1 MLAKR
6 HSGIFK
12 QIFARLQSHN
22 CIFPNKWDEDQ
33 EAIRGR
39 RQWPVDPRF
48 GAFPK
53 STHEANPRSVRKEAA
68 VPAASGKHHCR
79 HFFVRNL
86 NQRRLAGQGGD
97 GRVTSGP
104 RQPSDAIRTTRITSL
119 GTKTLNPSGE
129 VCRHF
134 QANDPWGKVSGC
146 SRPRPVSRRTVCD
159 GCLHSR

>member
-48 GAFPK
+48 GAFPTL
-53 STHEANPRSVRKEAA
+53 THEANPRSVRKEAA
-68 VPAASGKHHCR
+68 VPAASGKHRGR
-79 HFFVRNL
+79 HFSKEILISVDSQGKEVTVEL
-86 NQRRLAGQGGD
+86 RLACGSPLMQL
-97 GRVTSGP
+97 GP
-104 RQPSDAIRTTRITSL
+104 PESQ
-119 GTKTLNPSGE
+119 
-129 VCRHF
+129 V
-134 QANDPWGKVSGC
+134 
-146 SRPRPVSRRTVCD
+146 
-159 GCLHSR
+159 